1 MVQEV
6 GGFPRRAALAAAGAR
21 PQQRHQ
27 GPGGCQSS
35 AWIQQHRPPVGRCCA
50 QELKLLDDDATVYKL
65 IGPAMIKQDLVE
77 AKANVGK
84 RLEYITGELKRVSD
98 RISTLEGKARE
109 QQAAVRGRQLQTDQR
124 RGRPRGSSPCSSASS
139 SSGRAGPQWLDAHAR
154 GVSTHA
160 HQQHNASHGVN
171 TACCCRR
178 CCRS

>member
-109 QQAAVRGRQLQTDQR
+109 QQAAVRGRPG
-124 RGRPRGSSPCSSASS
+124 GRVAAATAATQQPQQWQAQ
-139 SSGRAGPQWLDAHAR
+139 AQWLDACQRQRACAHAR
-154 GVSTHA
+154 ASSTATSRGVPG
-160 HQQHNASHGVN
+160 QF
-171 TACCCRR
+171 
-178 CCRS
+178 